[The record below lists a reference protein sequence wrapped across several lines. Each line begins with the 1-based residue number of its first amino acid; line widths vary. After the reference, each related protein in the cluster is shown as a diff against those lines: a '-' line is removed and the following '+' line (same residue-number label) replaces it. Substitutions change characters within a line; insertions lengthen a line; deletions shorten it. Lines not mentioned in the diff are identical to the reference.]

1 MPEAD
6 ICVYE
11 GGRKPLAKVAVTG
24 GGRCNLTNS
33 FRSVNSIDDVYPR
46 GARLMKRLLREF
58 SHTDA
63 MAWFEEAGVRL
74 TVQEDDCVFPV
85 AGCDGDSQHFA
96 ETDARVRGQDRDL
109 TQGQLH
115 NAWR

>member
-1 MPEAD
+1 MFRTNLTITAKNMRIAIIGAGAAGCFAAINIKRGMPEAD

-33 FRSVNSIDDVYPR
+33 FRSVNNIDDVYPR

-74 TVQEDDCVFPV
+74 TV
-85 AGCDGDSQHFA
+85 
-96 ETDARVRGQDRDL
+96 
-109 TQGQLH
+109 
-115 NAWR
+115 